1 MGFWPA
7 AAQLLGQQR
16 RRPMKVIA
24 FLSTLACV
32 LSWGL
37 ASIPAKSASPNPMVT
52 VSTGELRGSL
62 TTDGVAVFKGIPF
75 AQPPTGN
82 LRWRE
87 PLPAKSWTGVRDATV
102 FGPACVQSGHLNAT
116 SSEDCLQLNVWTP
129 RWPMRSPVAVMV
141 WIHGGGNIAG
151 SGVEPLFNGETL
163 ARHGIVLVT
172 INYRLGVF
180 GFFSHAELTKESPH
194 HASGNYGL
202 LDQIMAL
209 HWVRD
214 NIAKFGGDPGNVTMF
229 GESAGAMDVNVL
241 MTTPLSRGLF
251 KRVIAE
257 SGPVSAPPTLAE
269 GEKKGEEFAA
279 KLNITGGQ
287 ALARLRALTSDE
299 LLKAAGEGLSSVGPM
314 LGIEVDGWVFPE
326 SPVKDFVTGQE
337 HRVGLM
343 LGNNSQELQK
353 PFFPMSGNLN
363 KAIADQYGPLA
374 DRALTLYGLNGASEP
389 QSDLEFG
396 NAMAQWATDTQFRCG
411 SVAELIWHSTA
422 ENPSYEYQFSRTV
435 HGNEAE
441 GAPHAAEIPFV
452 FGTLAVWQ
460 SMRNY
465 NESDQQYA
473 VQMQEYWVN
482 FAKTGDPNGGNL
494 PRWPKFD
501 PTARAYLDFT
511 DAGPV
516 AKEGLRR
523 SICDLFMENQKHQTA
538 K

>member
-1 MGFWPA
+1 
-7 AAQLLGQQR
+7 
-16 RRPMKVIA
+16 MKVIA
-24 FLSTLACV
+24 LISSLACV

-37 ASIPAKSASPNPMVT
+37 ASIPAKSAAANPTVT
-52 VSTGELRGSL
+52 VNTGELRGSL
-62 TTDGVAVFKGIPF
+62 TSDGVAVFKGIPF

-102 FGPACVQSGHLNAT
+102 FGPACAQSGHLNAT

-129 RWPMRSPVAVMV
+129 RWPMRSPVPVMV

-151 SGVEPLFNGETL
+151 SGVEPLFNGESL

-180 GFFSHAELTKESPH
+180 GFFSHPELTKESPH

-202 LDQIMAL
+202 LDQVSAL
-209 HWVRD
+209 HWVQD
-214 NIAKFGGDPGNVTMF
+214 NIARFGGDPGNVTIL

-269 GEKKGEEFAA
+269 EERKGEEFAA
-279 KLNITGGQ
+279 KLNIAGGQ

-326 SPVKDFVTGQE
+326 SPVKDFATGQE

-363 KAIADQYGPLA
+363 KAISDQYGPLA

-422 ENPSYEYQFSRTV
+422 ENPAYEYQFSRTV

-465 NESDQQYA
+465 NESDQQYS
-473 VQMQEYWVN
+473 VEMQEYWVN
-482 FAKTGDPNGGNL
+482 FAKTGDPNGGKL

-501 PTARAYLDFT
+501 PVARPYLDFM

-523 SICDLFMENQKHQTA
+523 SICDLYMENQKHQTA

>member
-1 MGFWPA
+1 
-7 AAQLLGQQR
+7 
-16 RRPMKVIA
+16 MKVIA
-24 FLSTLACV
+24 LLGTLACV
-32 LSWGL
+32 LSWTQ
-37 ASIPAKSASPNPMVT
+37 ASIPAKSAVLNPTVT

-62 TTDGVAVFKGIPF
+62 TADGVAVFKGIPF

-87 PLPAKSWTGVRDATV
+87 PLPAKSWTGVRDATG
-102 FGPACVQSGHLNAT
+102 FGSACVQSGHLNAT

-129 RWPMRSPVAVMV
+129 RWPMHSPVPVMV

-163 ARHGIVLVT
+163 AHHGIVLVT

-180 GFFSHAELTKESPH
+180 GFFSHPELTKESPH

-209 HWVRD
+209 HWVQD
-214 NIAKFGGDPGNVTMF
+214 NIVKFGGDPENVTMF
-229 GESAGAMDVNVL
+229 GESAGSMDVNVL
-241 MTTPLSRGLF
+241 MTTPLSKGLF

-257 SGPVSAPPTLAE
+257 SGPVTAPPTLAE

-287 ALARLRALTSDE
+287 ALAKLRALTSDE
-299 LLKAAGEGLSSVGPM
+299 LLKATGEGLSSVGPM
-314 LGIEVDGWVFPE
+314 LGMDVDGWVLPE
-326 SPVKDFVTGQE
+326 SPAKDFATGQE
-337 HRVGLM
+337 QRVGLI

-353 PFFPMSGNLN
+353 PFFPMSGDLN
-363 KAIADQYGPLA
+363 KAISDQYGPLT
-374 DRALTLYGLNGASEP
+374 DRALKLYGLNGATGP
-389 QSDLEFG
+389 QSDPEFG
-396 NAMAQWATDTQFRCG
+396 TAMAQWATDTQFRCG
-411 SVAELIWHSTA
+411 SVAELIWHTNA
-422 ENPSYEYQFSRTV
+422 ENPGYEYQFSRTV
-435 HGNEAE
+435 HGKEAE

-452 FGTLAVWQ
+452 FGTLPVWQ
-460 SMRNY
+460 NIRNY
-465 NESDQQYA
+465 DESDQQYS
-473 VQMQEYWVN
+473 VQMQEYWIN

-501 PTARAYLDFT
+501 PTARPYLDFM

-523 SICDLFMENQKHQTA
+523 PICDLYMENQKRQTA